1 MAKQRM
7 RLGDMLIKQGV
18 ITEQQLETAL
28 VLQKQNGKKLGSVLL
43 SEGFVTEREMMET
56 LQDQLNIPYIDLIN
70 SKIPQAVV
78 NLIPHSMAE
87 RYHLVPVKLEQ
98 GVLSIAMDDPLNFI
112 AVEDVRMMTNLR
124 VKVYLSSQQSIKNT
138 IQILYGNEM
147 AEKAIQDYTRE
158 SLATV
163 DALGG
168 QAKESEAEAN
178 NAPIVRLIQGI
189 IEQAVEEGASDIHIE
204 ALENDVRVR
213 FRVDG
218 RLVYRITIPKNA
230 HAAVITRI
238 KILGGMDISERRKPQ
253 DGRIQQRIKGHQID
267 FRISTLPTIFGEKAV
282 IRILNQSTF
291 LIPKEELGFTQAS
304 LRKFDHLLKASNGI
318 ILVTG
323 PTGSG
328 KTTTMYSMMNELNT
342 ITENIITLED
352 PVEFMVRGLNQVQVN
367 ERAGLT
373 FATGLRSILRQDPD
387 VIMVGEMRDKE
398 TVEIAIRAAI
408 TGHLVLSTLH
418 TNDAP
423 STITRLIDMGIQ
435 PYLLSSSLKGIIS
448 QRLVRRLC
456 KRCAASYRPDNL
468 ELQAVGINTQED
480 IVVKRPVGC
489 SFCGNTGY
497 KGRVAV
503 HEILIIDNV
512 LRTLMVNGADVQK
525 MRNEALKKGMRTLG
539 MEAQRLLI
547 EGVTSLEEVSRVA
560 YVGVLEE

>member
-98 GVLSIAMDDPLNFI
+98 GMLSIAMDDPLNFI